1 LLGAEQCDDH
11 AKSHSQ
17 DGKHLSSAKQPCL
30 PAARATDG
38 TPQDTSDN
46 MAAHTGDNG
55 HSVTIASDSA
65 TTQGAESDSNT
76 QGTVGGHALAGEQD
90 GESGTLVVP
99 APANPAV
106 TDQLGLAPAQSCNS
120 HKSTDLPPPVDFPI
134 ADIVRADN
142 LRPRP
147 APPPNR

>member
-1 LLGAEQCDDH
+1 MTDSTIVSHEHLLPTLDTTVSGIEPAADSALLGAEQCDDH

-76 QGTVGGHALAGEQD
+76 YHLYT
-90 GESGTLVVP
+90 SP
-99 APANPAV
+99 I
-106 TDQLGLAPAQSCNS
+106 
-120 HKSTDLPPPVDFPI
+120 LPPKEYSQPARD
-134 ADIVRADN
+134 
-142 LRPRP
+142 LRKG
-147 APPPNR
+147 